1 MKEDFT
7 DPSKKIDKLIRE
19 KEQVE
24 GKRLKSVESQRIYD
38 NIKFADKV
46 EHDPIVSKEF
56 DKKVFNFETVSLNH
70 YINQRIWPRSI
81 YTTDKL
87 VRLAMSAKLEFLKRY
102 LSKKRHVSMNM
113 IWILLAMFGI
123 AIVVLIVIFLLPRL
137 DAVI

>member
-56 DKKVFNFETVSLNH
+56 EIENLK
-70 YINQRIWPRSI
+70 IRRIV
-81 YTTDKL
+81 K
-87 VRLAMSAKLEFLKRY
+87 AKEKY
-102 LSKKRHVSMNM
+102 YNPKSQ
-113 IWILLAMFGI
+113 
-123 AIVVLIVIFLLPRL
+123 
-137 DAVI
+137 